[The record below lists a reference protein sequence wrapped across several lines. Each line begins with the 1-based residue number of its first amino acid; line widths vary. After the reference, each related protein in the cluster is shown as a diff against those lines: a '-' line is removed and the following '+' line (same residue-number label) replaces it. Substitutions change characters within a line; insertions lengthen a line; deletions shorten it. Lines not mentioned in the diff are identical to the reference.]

1 MIDIDI
7 IQANNSTH
15 QEIDQLMIELQ
26 EDRINGKIRDTL
38 IFVEHPEIVTIGRR
52 GMLDGLTAP
61 DNFPSSQV
69 DRGGGLTWHGPGQLV
84 IYALVDLKK
93 RSLKPR
99 IFIKAFYQAIFESIH
114 KYQTNLKFIDSDPG
128 IYYDEKKLVSFGLK
142 INKKGTY
149 HGASINVSMNMDPW
163 NEITIC
169 GDKERQAIDLEHLGC
184 NVSLEELRGEIK
196 INLSARFE

>member
-1 MIDIDI
+1 MAMQEFTSERNQQTQDEIWFLEHEPVYTYGISSEKDEMLSE
-7 IQANNSTH
+7 NS
-15 QEIDQLMIELQ
+15 IPM
-26 EDRINGKIRDTL
+26 
-38 IFVEHPEIVTIGRR
+38 VT
-52 GMLDGLTAP
+52 T
-61 DNFPSSQV
+61 
-69 DRGGGLTWHGPGQLV
+69 DRGGKVTYHGPGQLV

-142 INKKGTY
+142 INKSGTY

-163 NEITIC
+163 NEIIIC
-169 GDKERQAIDLEHLGC
+169 GNNATQAIDLDHLGC
-184 NVSLEELRGEIK
+184 NVSLEKLREEIK
-196 INLSARFE
+196 NNLSKRFE